1 MIIKRVLVPILN
13 LARFLPGRERVTFS
27 SCPEC
32 GARMKVV
39 IHVGKE
45 LYTRDEYCPRY
56 AESVSA
62 HGLEPCPRC
71 EVPREGYT
79 VTRWISHKL
88 YASQHIC
95 GFVWPSVK
103 KEDTQQPWPRP
114 ERVASDA
121 D

>member
-1 MIIKRVLVPILN
+1 MKKTLVAILN
-13 LARFLPGRERVTFS
+13 LARFLPGCERFTFS

-32 GARMKVV
+32 GARMRVV

-45 LYTRDEYCPRY
+45 LYKRDEYCPRY

-79 VTRWISHKL
+79 VARWVSHKL
-88 YASQHIC
+88 YESQHIC

-103 KEDTQQPWPRP
+103 KEDAQQPLPIPLP
-114 ERVASDA
+114 ERSD
-121 D
+121 